1 MPTLQCD
8 QKNYIGRAVPW
19 EYALACGNVDPTTL
33 NYMPVGST
41 NNKTWNIGT
50 ETSDNTAD
58 DTSGVTSSL
67 VTYASLEST
76 VSGFATVADNTLST
90 QAALYDYFIG
100 QTLSSDTRKQPS
112 MWIRVTFP
120 DRTFYAFV
128 NITSYNRTTASTD
141 TVTFELSVSSTATNS
156 TSIAAIQSVPTPVV

>member
-1 MPTLQCD
+1 MPTQICD
-8 QKNYIGRAVPW
+8 QKNYIGRSVPW
-19 EYALACGNVDPTTL
+19 EYALACGDVDPTTL
-33 NYMPVGST
+33 SYQPVGST

-76 VSGFATVADNTLST
+76 VSGFATVADNTLSN
-90 QAALYDYFIG
+90 QAALYQYFLE

-112 MWIRVTFP
+112 IWVRVTFP
-120 DRTFYAFV
+120 DLTFYAFV
-128 NITSYNRTTASTD
+128 NITSYNRSTASTD
-141 TVTFELSVSSTATNS
+141 TVTFEMSVTSTATNNAA
-156 TSIAAIQSVPTPVV
+156 IAAIQSFPTPTA